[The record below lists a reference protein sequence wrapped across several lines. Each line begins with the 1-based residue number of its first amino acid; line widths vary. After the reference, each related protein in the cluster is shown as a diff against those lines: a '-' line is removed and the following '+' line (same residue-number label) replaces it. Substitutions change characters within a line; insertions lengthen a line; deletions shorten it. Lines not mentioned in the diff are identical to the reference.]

1 VVLAVLGRRAFD
13 LIVGRLLFKI
23 GAGRDETAT
32 LPKCGKIGSFCR
44 TGAKH
49 FTHCLHKGGVYFAPR
64 VQQWFDHSY
73 RAFRAL
79 EPGEGF
85 EPPPDLASLPS

>member
-1 VVLAVLGRRAFD
+1 MTSLSVASYSRLVPAAMRRQHYQSAAKSDHF
-13 LIVGRLLFKI
+13 
-23 GAGRDETAT
+23 A
-32 LPKCGKIGSFCR
+32 R
-44 TGAKH
+44 TDAKH
-49 FTHCLHKGGVYFAPR
+49 ITHSLHKGGVYFAPR